1 MRGNVLTIQTSSSVW
16 GNEAMMTWKTSPFI
30 HTQPFTRGQAQTITL
45 AGVGPSADSVSRGH
59 VCWIRAM
66 PMQITSWVSCSHHQ
80 TNPNCSS
87 VYSTSSMT
95 FPSQGFSDSS
105 STMFP
110 GGVTLQPNR
119 TNSPFGIFSPLIES
133 NFSFPSFPTVMFLL
147 DPSGPPTVPAL

>member
-30 HTQPFTRGQAQTITL
+30 HTQPFTRGQAQPITL

-110 GGVTLQPNR
+110 GGPAIGVWNHRNP
-119 TNSPFGIFSPLIES
+119 E
-133 NFSFPSFPTVMFLL
+133 
-147 DPSGPPTVPAL
+147 VPASTGDEALFQRLNFLPLQWYHLHIWGCWYFSQ